1 MQDRAQLALDQ
12 PLPIRSL
19 RELAA
24 AEHRNFVCDLRLA
37 ARLLA

>member
-1 MQDRAQLALDQ
+1 MQDQAPLALDQ
-12 PLPIRSL
+12 PPPIRSL
-19 RELAA
+19 REPAA